1 MGRPNAQCGPVRN
14 GRTRT
19 TKIGILLGQALPGH
33 NETTVGSDGIGGDG
47 RGIRL
52 IRRRRFRLL
61 RNRSGESRKRNSQY
75 QGGEWAK
82 QAHGRTSLSAVVSI
96 GMPLSWPVR
105 VGALIP
111 IGGGTPPPLGGS
123 PLSAGMSPE
132 YPAPQQRRC
141 YPPMPRRCASTTISR
156 RLPTPILR
164 IMDETWVLTVVS
176 AIFIR
181 RAIW

>member
-61 RNRSGESRKRNSQY
+61 YNRSGESRERNSQY
-75 QGGEWAK
+75 QGGEGAK
-82 QAHGRTSLSAVVSI
+82 QTHGRTSLSAVVPI
-96 GMPLSWPVR
+96 GMPQSWPVR
-105 VGALIP
+105 VDALIP
-111 IGGGTPPPLGGS
+111 IGGGIPSSFGRS
-123 PLSAGMSPE
+123 PLSAGTNRE
-132 YPAPQQRRC
+132 RPAPQRGGR
-141 YPPMPRRCASTTISR
+141 YPPRPRRCASTTISR
-156 RLPTPILR
+156 RLDTPILR
-164 IMDETWVLTVVS
+164 IMEETWVLTVVS
-176 AIFIR
+176 AMLIR
-181 RAIW
+181 RAI